1 LKSGE
6 TPREKYTEIWNT
18 ILSKQ
23 VWHGELHNRKK
34 NGELYWESAMISPI
48 VDEKGVI
55 THFVAVKEDITARK
69 KSEEIVHLLS
79 HTVESIGECV
89 SITDLHNHIIYANNA
104 FLKTYGYTAQELIGK
119 HIKMVGVYT
128 TVDDEDVLDA
138 TFKGGWQGELINRK
152 KDGTEF
158 PISLSSS
165 AVLDETGK
173 AVALVGVAIDITEQK
188 KLQEQLLQS
197 QKMEAIGRLAGGVA
211 HDYNNMLGVILG
223 YAKMLEAEIPTRTSA
238 HRKVK
243 SIITAAERSVN
254 LTKQLLSF
262 ARKQIVAPIVLN
274 LNEELTLLQK
284 MLEQLIG
291 EDVELNL
298 RLAGG
303 IWNMKMDPVQ
313 VTQIL
318 TNLVTNARDAITN
331 VGTIIIETSNITVDT
346 PLTMDSSNVSPG
358 EYVLL
363 TFSDNG
369 TGMTHKTMEKIF
381 EPFFTTKP
389 VGQGTGLGLA
399 TVFGIMKQNNGH
411 INVYSEIGHGT
422 TFKLYFPRSQ
432 EKETVQTSEEEL
444 IPLIGTETILLV
456 EDEKDLIEYV
466 KLSLEN
472 LGYTVFAA
480 NSPLQALALC
490 KEKQQSIDLLITD
503 VIMPEMNGKELK
515 ENVQR
520 LYPQIKTLYMS
531 GYTADIVAH
540 RGVLDEG
547 IQFLQKPFSPKALAQ
562 KIRTLLDHP
571 AKQEIRGTN

>member
-1 LKSGE
+1 
-6 TPREKYTEIWNT
+6 
-18 ILSKQ
+18 
-23 VWHGELHNRKK
+23 
-34 NGELYWESAMISPI
+34 
-48 VDEKGVI
+48 
-55 THFVAVKEDITARK
+55 
-69 KSEEIVHLLS
+69 
-79 HTVESIGECV
+79 
-89 SITDLHNHIIYANNA
+89 
-104 FLKTYGYTAQELIGK
+104 
-119 HIKMVGVYT
+119 
-128 TVDDEDVLDA
+128 
-138 TFKGGWQGELINRK
+138 
-152 KDGTEF
+152 
-158 PISLSSS
+158 
-165 AVLDETGK
+165 
-173 AVALVGVAIDITEQK
+173 
-188 KLQEQLLQS
+188 
-197 QKMEAIGRLAGGVA
+197 
-211 HDYNNMLGVILG
+211 
-223 YAKMLEAEIPTRTSA
+223 
-238 HRKVK
+238 
-243 SIITAAERSVN
+243 
-254 LTKQLLSF
+254 
-262 ARKQIVAPIVLN
+262 
-274 LNEELTLLQK
+274 
-284 MLEQLIG
+284 
-291 EDVELNL
+291 
-298 RLAGG
+298 
-303 IWNMKMDPVQ
+303 
-313 VTQIL
+313 
-318 TNLVTNARDAITN
+318 
-331 VGTIIIETSNITVDT
+331 
-346 PLTMDSSNVSPG
+346 MDSSNVSPG